1 VTSIFRRALGPDY
14 DRLHPRLQRRF
25 GFSSAD
31 GIACVGRGTME
42 RVWHGRGFTRPF
54 LELGARRHIL
64 VAGTGRDI
72 PFTIENYAYRDSF
85 GRETVTFARTFW
97 FGVPQ
102 RWDATM
108 IYSPERSAIVDYL
121 GTHQHLA
128 VDLHM
133 SVDKH
138 GSLLI
143 RSGQQRFRQRGIGL
157 EVPRLLTG
165 AAQVREWFDD
175 DLDRF
180 GIEVTVTNHRF
191 GPLFG
196 YRGSFVATYA
206 DAVTVPASVRPVR
219 ETPRP

>member
-1 VTSIFRRALGPDY
+1 MTSIFRQALGADF

-25 GFSSAD
+25 GFASAD

-42 RVWHGRGFTRPF
+42 RVWHGSGFTRPF
-54 LELGARRHIL
+54 LALGARRHIL
-64 VAGTGRDI
+64 VRGAGRDI

-97 FGVPQ
+97 FGTPQ

-108 IYSPERSAIVDYL
+108 IYCPERSVVVDYV

-133 SVDKH
+133 SVDEH
-138 GSLLI
+138 GGLLI
-143 RSGQQRFRQRGIGL
+143 RSGEQRFRECGIGL
-157 EVPRLLTG
+157 AVPPLVTG
-165 AAQVREWFDD
+165 TAQVHERYDD
-175 DLDRF
+175 ELDRF
-180 GIEVTVTNHRF
+180 RIEVTVTNHRF

-196 YRGSFVATYA
+196 YQGSFDATYP
-206 DAVTVPASVRPVR
+206 DAVTVPASVKPVR
-219 ETPRP
+219 ETARA